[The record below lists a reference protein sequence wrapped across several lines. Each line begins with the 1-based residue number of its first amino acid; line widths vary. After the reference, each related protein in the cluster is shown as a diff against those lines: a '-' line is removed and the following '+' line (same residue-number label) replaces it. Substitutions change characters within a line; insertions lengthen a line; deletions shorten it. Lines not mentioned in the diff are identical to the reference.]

1 MDIDELAMHLSMNT
15 RSSQSSFTFQ
25 KAAIEAFKYFHEQS
39 KLYVID
45 QDILAA
51 ILHDAG
57 INT

>member
-1 MDIDELAMHLSMNT
+1 MNISELAMHLSIHT
-15 RSSQSSFTFQ
+15 QSSQSSFTFE

-39 KLYVID
+39 KQHVID

-57 INT
+57 VKP